1 MRVINRA
8 GRTLTLALLSVALV
22 AAGLPRDFFMEAA
35 AEVGVQ
41 SGRGLVLASATNLIV
56 DSQPMRV
63 QAVEKDY
70 AFSTPAS
77 DVYRFE
83 VRKNDFGWDGD
94 GPADNR
100 RSELVSEG
108 DHYYADETLWSAF
121 SFVVGPEHL
130 PFDPEGE
137 DSSPYHNIIHQWHSV
152 DTASGRSPVFAI
164 ELRNGDFTVSTRSD
178 DDPSRLV
185 THYSETR
192 PADGVVHDVVVS
204 GLLGNDGHLNV
215 WLDGR
220 QIVNDDTAI
229 GYYDDDGGLAYPHW
243 GIYQKNVDAPSI
255 VYHAN
260 IEWGLE
266 ELSGRVTAPPD
277 VIEPPGG
284 WV

>member
-1 MRVINRA
+1 MQVINRTA
-8 GRTLTLALLSVALV
+8 WALALAMLTVALV
-22 AAGLPRDFFMEAA
+22 ATSLPRDAR
-35 AEVGVQ
+35 
-41 SGRGLVLASATNLIV
+41 SGPRLALRSATDLIV

-63 QAVEKDY
+63 EAVEKDY

-94 GPADNR
+94 KAAHNR
-100 RSELVSEG
+100 RSELVSKG
-108 DHYYADETLWSAF
+108 DRYYSGDTLWSAF
-121 SFVVGPEHL
+121 SFVVGPDHL

-137 DSSPYHNIIHQWHSV
+137 NPDSSHNIIHQWHSV
-152 DTASGRSPVFAI
+152 DTASGRSPVLAI
-164 ELRNGDFTVSTRSD
+164 ELRDGDFTVSTRSD

-192 PADGVVHDVVVS
+192 PTDGVVHDVVVS
-204 GLLGNDGHLNV
+204 GLLGSGGHLNV
-215 WLDGR
+215 WLDGK
-220 QIVNDDTAI
+220 QIVDEDTAI
-229 GYYDDDGGLAYPHW
+229 GYYDDDNGLAYPHW
-243 GIYQKNVDAPSI
+243 GIYQKNVDDPAI

-266 ELSGRVTAPPD
+266 ELSGRVTSPPN

-284 WV
+284 WL